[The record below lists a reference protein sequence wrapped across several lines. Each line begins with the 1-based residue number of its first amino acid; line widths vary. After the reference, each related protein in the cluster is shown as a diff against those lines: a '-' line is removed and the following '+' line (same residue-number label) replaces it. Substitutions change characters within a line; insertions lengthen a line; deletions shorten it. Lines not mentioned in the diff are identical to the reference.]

1 MEIQEIYTIIAV
13 ALISY
18 LSGSVP
24 YGYLI
29 GKIKGIDIRQ
39 HGSCNIGAT
48 NVTRVI
54 GKSWGRLCFAC
65 DFFKGFL
72 PVFLVTLCVRQA
84 WIADSCG
91 IMTSIATLCAVMGHI
106 FPVWLKFKG
115 GKGVAVAAGAIF
127 AFCPYS
133 LLAGLAVWVITFF
146 TSRYVSLASILAA
159 ASLPVFCFVFSY
171 VFSWEPG
178 GFSGVRLGLL
188 IVIAVLTILKH
199 SSNIKRLLNGTEN
212 RFEKKKKTE

>member
-1 MEIQEIYTIIAV
+1 MEIQIFLIAAV
-13 ALISY
+13 VSY

-29 GKIKGIDIRQ
+29 GKVKGIDIRR

-54 GKSWGRLCFAC
+54 GRGWGRLCFAC

-72 PVFLVTLCVRQA
+72 PVLVFTLIRCPEGAAQKYIPVVCA
-84 WIADSCG
+84 
-91 IMTSIATLCAVMGHI
+91 LCAVLGHI

-115 GKGVAVAAGAIF
+115 GKGVAVAAGVVF
-127 AFCPYS
+127 ALSPLS
-133 LLAGLAVWVITFF
+133 LACGLIVWLATFF
-146 TSRYVSLASILAA
+146 ISRYVSLASILAA
-159 ASLPVFCFVFSY
+159 ASLPVFCFVFSC

-178 GFSGVRLGLL
+178 GFSPVRLGLL
-188 IVIAVLTILKH
+188 ILLAVLTIVKH
-199 SSNIKRLLNGTEN
+199 TSNIKRLLNGTEN
-212 RFEKKKKTE
+212 RFEKKKKAE

>member
-1 MEIQEIYTIIAV
+1 MEIQIFLCAAV
-13 ALISY
+13 ISY

-29 GKIKGIDIRQ
+29 GKLKGIDIRQ

-54 GKSWGRLCFAC
+54 GKGWGRLCFAC

-72 PVFLVTLCVRQA
+72 PVLLFSTLWTGDGAAQQYTPVISA
-84 WIADSCG
+84 
-91 IMTSIATLCAVMGHI
+91 LFAVLGHI

-115 GKGVAVAAGAIF
+115 GKGVAVAAGVVF
-127 AFCPYS
+127 A
-133 LLAGLAVWVITFF
+133 LAPLTLVCGLIVWAVTFF

-159 ASLPVFCFVFSY
+159 FVLPVFCFLFSY
-171 VFSWEPG
+171 VISWEPG
-178 GFSGVRLGLL
+178 GFSAVRLGLL
-188 IVIAVLTILKH
+188 TVLAVLTIVKH

>member
-1 MEIQEIYTIIAV
+1 MENQEIYTIIIVAV
-13 ALISY
+13 ASY

-29 GKIKGIDIRQ
+29 GKMKGIDIRQ

-54 GKSWGRLCFAC
+54 GKGWGKLCFAC

-72 PVFLVTLCVRQA
+72 PVFLVALSIGKG
-84 WIADSCG
+84 WITDTCG
-91 IMTSIATLCAVMGHI
+91 VMTSVATLCAVMGHI
-106 FPVWLKFKG
+106 FPVWLGFKG

-133 LLAGLAVWVITFF
+133 LLAGLALWGLTFY

-159 ASLPVFCFVFSY
+159 AFLPVFCFVFSY

-188 IVIAVLTILKH
+188 IFIALLTILKH

-212 RFEKKKKTE
+212 RFEKKKKAE